1 MPFDISRFELA
12 DMLRCGGDVRRGMLG
27 SPSVE
32 DAARRVCRILY
43 DGFRNPA
50 DDARQCAL
58 VRFYCTQPY
67 GRLPSDLKGFAAG
80 SFEKGT
86 NIAANMKCLTLIG
99 TAGDEEAWND
109 RHNSRGH
116 QAIPLP
122 TTQLVE
128 RAPMIAQL
136 VRQFGLDLADLVQ
149 PNEGTVVGE
158 RFDRTYGI
166 FHVEEALGSPYIPAQ
181 AEFVVPHG
189 IRSVIG
195 FGGSMRTGDLFAVI
209 LFSRVSVPRENADRF
224 RNVALD
230 VKSALFLL
238 DQEQIFERGSRP
250 PSTQH
255 A

>member
-1 MPFDISRFELA
+1 MPYDISRFELA
-12 DMLRCGGDVRRGMLG
+12 DMLRCGGEMRRGMLG
-27 SPSVE
+27 APTVE
-32 DAARRVCRILY
+32 DAARRACRILY
-43 DGFRNPA
+43 DGFRNTA
-50 DDARQCAL
+50 DDSRQCAL

-67 GRLPSDLKGFAAG
+67 SRLPRDLKAFASR
-80 SFEKGT
+80 SFEQGS
-86 NIAANMKCLTLIG
+86 NIASSMKCLTLIG

-109 RHNSRGH
+109 RRSSQGH

-122 TTQLVE
+122 TPQLVE
-128 RAPMIAQL
+128 QAPMIAQL

-149 PNEGTVVGE
+149 PNEGTIVGE

-181 AEFVVPHG
+181 KEFVVPHG

-195 FGGSMRTGDLFAVI
+195 FGGSLRTGDLFAVI
-209 LFSRVSVPRENADRF
+209 LFSRVSVPRANADRF

-238 DQEQIFERGSRP
+238 DQEQVFEGS
-250 PSTQH
+250 PSHQ
-255 A
+255 